1 MTYFAL
7 TENGNVYKKAALL
20 LQTCFGAEGAKVD
33 YSAPRPTFAG
43 AYMGVYDFNIS
54 HSGDI
59 AAIAVSDKKI
69 GCDLELFTGREHA
82 AIIERFSA
90 REKAE
95 ICGEEDFLLNWTAKE
110 AFIKLNAF
118 TLATHLKRLE
128 YFEGDIYMDGEKQSC
143 PIVHIFLPY
152 GILCLCGDDTLRQ
165 RDI

>member
-1 MTYFAL
+1 MTYL
-7 TENGNVYKKAALL
+7 TVTAQEDVYAKAVKMLERH
-20 LQTCFGAEGAKVD
+20 FGRSGAQIDFSNPKP
-33 YSAPRPTFAG
+33 AFKG
-43 AYMGVYDFNIS
+43 AYAGGYDFNIS

-90 REKAE
+90 RERAE

-118 TLATHLKRLE
+118 ALATHLKRLE
-128 YFEGDIYMDGEKQSC
+128 YFEGDIYMDGEKQNC